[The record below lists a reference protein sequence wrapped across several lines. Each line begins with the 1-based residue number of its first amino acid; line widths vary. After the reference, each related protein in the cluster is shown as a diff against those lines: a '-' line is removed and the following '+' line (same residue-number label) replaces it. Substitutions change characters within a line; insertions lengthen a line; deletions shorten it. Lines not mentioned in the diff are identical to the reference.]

1 MKLKGYLARIVL
13 LPAILG
19 WTGCG
24 EWAGPR
30 GQIRVQ
36 TDPEGAAMAC
46 NGIPQ
51 DNTPATVRG
60 LPAGTYLLTTS
71 KPGFRTVRKT
81 VDLLADQRVAVELKL
96 EPLAGMALVT
106 SDPSGADV
114 TLDGAWRGKTPFQA
128 TDLPVGT
135 RTLDFELPGYLPKR
149 MELSVEDRIPRR
161 IRAELVPNTGRLT
174 VRSQP
179 EGAEVL
185 LNGEVRGTTP
195 CEIDDAPAGENRVD
209 LRLAGYVTHTERVV
223 LEARAERAVLA
234 VLAPVQSSLTLVS
247 LPEGARLYVADQ
259 YRGEAPL
266 TLTNLP
272 AGTHRVRAELK
283 GFEVMARTVT
293 IEGGAPRTEE
303 FRLTRNSAKL
313 VIVSEPP
320 GATVLLNGQ
329 ESGMTVPAQGLPGS
343 ALLEIDGLPAGTYQ
357 VQLRLAGYIHA
368 ARTIRLG
375 VNQVLDLREKLVRRF
390 VADTRVRIRGQTGEI
405 LRDGMLIQKW
415 PNGDVELQLESGTIM
430 RIRAE
435 EILSV
440 NPAGSTGP

>member
-51 DNTPATVRG
+51 ENTPATVRG
-60 LPAGTYLLTTS
+60 LPAGTYLLTAS
-71 KPGFRTVRKT
+71 KPGFRTFRKT

-106 SDPSGADV
+106 SDPPGADV

-128 TDLPVGT
+128 TDLPMGT
-135 RTLDFELPGYLPKR
+135 RALDFELPGYLPKR

-195 CEIDDAPAGENRVD
+195 CEIADAPAGENRVD

-234 VLAPVQSSLTLVS
+234 VLAPVPSSLTLVS

-329 ESGMTVPAQGLPGS
+329 ESGMTVPGQGLPGS
-343 ALLEIDGLPAGTYQ
+343 APLEIDGLPAGTYQ

>member
-1 MKLKGYLARIVL
+1 MKLKAYLVRFAL
-13 LPAILG
+13 LLTIPG

-36 TDPEGAAMAC
+36 TDPADASIAC

-51 DNTPATVRG
+51 DGSPAVLRG
-60 LPAGTYLLTTS
+60 LPAGSYLVTAS
-71 KPGFRTVRKT
+71 KPGFRMARRT
-81 VDLLADQRVAVELKL
+81 VDLVADQRVAVELKL
-96 EPLAGMALVT
+96 EPLTGMALVT
-106 SDPSGADV
+106 SAPPGADV
-114 TLDGAWRGKTPFQA
+114 TVDGAWRGKTPFQA
-128 TDLPVGT
+128 TDLPMGT
-135 RTLDFELPGYLPKR
+135 RILEFELPGYLPKR
-149 MELSVEDRIPRR
+149 MELSVEDRVPRR
-161 IRAELVPNTGRLT
+161 IGAELVANTGRLT

-195 CEIDDAPAGENRVD
+195 CEIADAPAGENRLD
-209 LRLAGYVTHTERVV
+209 LRLNGFATHTERLV
-223 LEARAERAVLA
+223 LEARSERAVLA
-234 VLAPVQSSLTLVS
+234 VLVPIPSSLTLVS
-247 LPEGARLYVADQ
+247 LPAGARMYVADQ

-266 TLTNLP
+266 TLTDLA
-272 AGTHRVRAELK
+272 AGAHRVRAELK
-283 GFEVMARTVT
+283 GFEVMARNVT
-293 IEGGAPRTEE
+293 IEAGTPRTEE

-313 VIVSEPP
+313 VLVSEPP

-329 ESGMTVPAQGLPGS
+329 ESGVTVPAPGLPIS
-343 ALLEIDGLPAGTYQ
+343 APLEIDGLPAGAYQ
-357 VQLRLAGYIHA
+357 VQLRLAGYTHA
-368 ARTIRLG
+368 ARTVRLG

-405 LRDGMLIQKW
+405 VRDGMLIQKM

-440 NPAGSTGP
+440 QPAAPGGS